1 MAESED
7 PELSENARRLF
18 AGACDFVAG
27 AQSVDRIPDP
37 DLPEIGFC
45 GRSNVGKSSLLNAL
59 TGRKALAR
67 VSHTPG
73 RTQQIN
79 FFRLG
84 EQAHLVDMPGYGY
97 AKVSKGMRSQWDGL
111 IRDYLRGRTT
121 LRAVL
126 VLVDSRHGLK
136 SSDGDLLT
144 LLDECAVS
152 ARIVLTKT
160 DEAGGAAALTDMRAK
175 VQEGLRRHPSAFP
188 EVLETSARTG
198 IGIDRLRAAIY
209 TILKG

>member
-1 MAESED
+1 MTESED

-18 AGACDFVAG
+18 AGSCDFVAG

-37 DLPEIGFC
+37 DFPEIGFC

-59 TGRKALAR
+59 TGRRTLAR

-84 EQAHLVDMPGYGY
+84 GRAHLVDMPGYGY

-136 SSDGDLLT
+136 GSDADLLT

-160 DEAGGAAALTDMRAK
+160 DEAGGAQALEQTRAK
-175 VQEGLRRHPSAFP
+175 VLEGLRRHPSAFP
-188 EVLETSARTG
+188 DVLETSARTG
-198 IGIDRLRAAIY
+198 AGIEALRAAVY
-209 TILKG
+209 RILEG